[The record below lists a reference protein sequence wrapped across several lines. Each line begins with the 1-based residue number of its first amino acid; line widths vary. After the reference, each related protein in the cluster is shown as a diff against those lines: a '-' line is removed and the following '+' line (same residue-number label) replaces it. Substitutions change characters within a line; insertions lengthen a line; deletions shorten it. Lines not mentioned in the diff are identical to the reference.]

1 MRSSFSDTQELR
13 RQWEEMAADNM
24 AEMADN
30 MAEIADTMADTM
42 INITGDSG
50 DYRDPGGDY
59 SDYED
64 RIVNGYVATGD

>member
-24 AEMADN
+24 A
-30 MAEIADTMADTM
+30 DTMADNI

-64 RIVNGYVATGD
+64 RIVNGYVATGE

>member
-24 AEMADN
+24 ADN
-30 MAEIADTMADTM
+30 IEDTMADTM
-42 INITGDSG
+42 ADNIINITGDSG

-64 RIVNGYVATGD
+64 RIVNGYVATGE

>member
-24 AEMADN
+24 A
-30 MAEIADTMADTM
+30 DTMADNI

>member
-1 MRSSFSDTQELR
+1 MRSSFSDKQELQ

-30 MAEIADTMADTM
+30 MADTKADNI

>member
-1 MRSSFSDTQELR
+1 MRSSFSDKQELQ

-30 MAEIADTMADTM
+30 MADTKADNI

-64 RIVNGYVATGD
+64 RIVNGYVATGE

>member
-1 MRSSFSDTQELR
+1 MRSSFSDKQELQ

-30 MAEIADTMADTM
+30 MADTMADNI

-64 RIVNGYVATGD
+64 RIVNGYVATGE